1 MKKCLSNTTYTIVDK
16 IAEGGMGAVYKAQ
29 QKGIAGFEK
38 TVAIKTLLGKLSKNR
53 KFIDRFILEAKLV
66 ANLVHENIVQIY
78 QLDRYRGKYFFVL
91 EFVNGISLHNFADI
105 LNKAKIR
112 LPEKLAVFTASRIA
126 RGLAYAHTRCD
137 ASGEPLS
144 IVHCDV
150 CPQNI
155 MISTEGLPKL
165 TDFGIAKA
173 TITGNIDSV
182 DGKLPFMS
190 PEQARGEKLDFRSDI
205 FSLGMVLFY
214 MISGKSARQLNASF
228 EDILKQ
234 ARENEINWDALPDNI
249 DKELLKIITKMLASS
264 PDERYQDTAEL
275 ARDLEYHIYKD
286 GYGPTIVTL
295 SEYMRKQMP
304 ALFEKASG
312 YKKEDNKEEYELTQ
326 VLIREEEKTMNI
338 KMKSIHKFK
347 PLSPEDGH
355 NNDLSKTVKLPNDF
369 FGKNE

>member
-1 MKKCLSNTTYTIVDK
+1 
-16 IAEGGMGAVYKAQ
+16 MGAVYKAQ
-29 QKGIAGFEK
+29 KKGIAGFEK
-38 TVAIKTLLGKLSKNR
+38 TVAIKTLLGDLSKN
-53 KFIDRFILEAKLV
+53 KNFIDRFILEAKLV

-91 EFVNGISLHNFADI
+91 EFVNGISLFSFMEF
-105 LNKAKIR
+105 LSRTKTCM
-112 LPEKLAVFTASRIA
+112 PEKLSVFIASRIA

-137 ASGEPLS
+137 ASDEPLS

-150 CPQNI
+150 CPHNI
-155 MISTEGLPKL
+155 MITTEGLPKL

-173 TITGNIDSV
+173 TTTGNINSI

-190 PEQARGEKLDFRSDI
+190 PEQARGEKVDFRSDI

-214 MISGKSARQLNASF
+214 MISGKSARPLNASF
-228 EDILKQ
+228 EDVLKQ
-234 ARENEINWDALPDNI
+234 AQKNEINWDALPDDI

-264 PDERYQDTAEL
+264 PGERYQDTAEL

-304 ALFEKASG
+304 ALFDKSSG

-326 VLIREEEKTMNI
+326 VLLKDEEKNMGLKMQSERHEDEFDKTI
-338 KMKSIHKFK
+338 KLADDYFD
-347 PLSPEDGH
+347 E
-355 NNDLSKTVKLPNDF
+355 
-369 FGKNE
+369 